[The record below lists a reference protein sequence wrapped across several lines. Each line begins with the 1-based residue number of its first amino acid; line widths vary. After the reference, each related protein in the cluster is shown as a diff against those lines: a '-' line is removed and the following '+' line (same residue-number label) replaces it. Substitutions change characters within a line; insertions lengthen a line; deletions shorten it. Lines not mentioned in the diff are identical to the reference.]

1 MLWIPCGEIFAYLEL
16 VGITPSQPVSI
27 SAGEDS
33 IPSLPDEP
41 HGALTEDAVHEL
53 FEFSGGSAY
62 KLPRGVFEAML
73 TALCEEQA
81 RSSGVALDP
90 AQRVVWLRSLRLNEI
105 VLARACAQGHEEA
118 WNYFLE
124 RYSQPVL
131 RAAMAI
137 TGNETLAADLAD
149 NLYAE
154 LYGLNLRD
162 GERRSPLASYQGR
175 GSLLGWLRTILAQR
189 FVDHYR
195 RTGRE
200 QPLECESRDGETSRF
215 DPPAKAAE
223 AVPDS
228 STMSRLSNAIQA
240 ALEGCDAED
249 RFLLASYYLDQ
260 RTLLEI
266 SRILHV
272 HEATISRR
280 LHRTTER
287 LHKELLRH
295 LQSQGLSKRAA
306 DEALGADPRDI
317 ELNLRQL
324 LQTSSSQAFPQEE
337 GQ

>member
-1 MLWIPCGEIFAYLEL
+1 

-27 SAGEDS
+27 AADEGPL
-33 IPSLPDEP
+33 PSLTVLSQPLLD
-41 HGALTEDAVHEL
+41 EL
-53 FEFSGGSAY
+53 FSSAAASAY
-62 KLPRGVFEAML
+62 NLPQTTFEAIL
-73 TALCEEQA
+73 TALGQEQNYGHPTEIA
-81 RSSGVALDP
+81 PTPD
-90 AQRVVWLRSLRLNEI
+90 QRAAWLRSLRLNEI

-118 WNYFLE
+118 WSYFLAQY
-124 RYSQPVL
+124 RQPIL
-131 RAAMAI
+131 RTAVAI
-137 TGNETLAADLAD
+137 TRSETLAADLAE

-162 GERRSPLASYQGR
+162 GQRRSPLASYQGR

-189 FVDHYR
+189 HIDHHR

-200 QPLECESRDGETSRF
+200 RSLDGESSSGEAFTL
-215 DPPAKAAE
+215 DPPAPEPTSTLE
-223 AVPDS
+223 ASTLTQLS
-228 STMSRLSNAIQA
+228 SAIQST
-240 ALEGCDAED
+240 LDQCDAED

-266 SRILHV
+266 SKILHV

-287 LHKELLRH
+287 LHKELVRH

-306 DEALGADPRDI
+306 EEALGADPRDI
-317 ELNLRQL
+317 ELNLRCL
-324 LQTSSSQAFPQEE
+324 LQTSSSQPFSQEE